1 MPAPTTTSRFRP
13 DSTRSRPVWPCGDD
27 VSPAAQRHG
36 SCFPG
41 TGGINMRGGRLLIGV
56 VIAIFSLISYYAM
69 KEENPITGENQAVG
83 MTKDQELALGEQAKP
98 QMAAEFG
105 GLDQSAELQ
114 AFIDDIGGKLVRES
128 DARKTDWRFDFNLLA
143 DDRTVNAFALP
154 GGPIFITRALL
165 NRMKDEAQVAG
176 VLGHEIGHVVAR
188 HAAEQAAKTQLGQ
201 GLVGAVAVGT
211 SSDSS
216 VSAGGQLAHFV
227 AQMTLMKYGRQ
238 DELQSDQLGVRFMS
252 DAGYD
257 PRALIDVMDILAS
270 ASGGS
275 RQPEFASTHPDPGTR
290 TAGDAHDHQGQ
301 LP

>member
-1 MPAPTTTSRFRP
+1 
-13 DSTRSRPVWPCGDD
+13 
-27 VSPAAQRHG
+27 
-36 SCFPG
+36 
-41 TGGINMRGGRLLIGV
+41 MRGGRLLIGAI
-56 VIAIFSLISYYAM
+56 IAIISLISYWSM

-98 QMAAEFG
+98 QMAQEFG
-105 GLDQSAELQ
+105 GLDPSHELQ
-114 AFIDDIGGKLVRES
+114 AFIDEVGAKLVRDS
-128 DARKTDWRFDFNLLA
+128 DARKTDWKFDFNLLA
-143 DDRTVNAFALP
+143 DNKTVNAFALP

-165 NRMKDEAQVAG
+165 ERMSDEAQVAG

-211 SSDSS
+211 SSDGGY
-216 VSAGGQLAHFV
+216 SAGGQLAHFV

-238 DELQSDQLGVRFMS
+238 DELQSDSLGVRFMS

-257 PRALIDVMDILAS
+257 PRALIEVMDILAK

-275 RQPEFASTHPDPGTR
+275 RQPEFASTHPDPGNRKTLIDQAIQQRFPNGIDSGLTR
-290 TAGDAHDHQGQ
+290 GRTITIQRN
-301 LP
+301 

>member
-1 MPAPTTTSRFRP
+1 
-13 DSTRSRPVWPCGDD
+13 
-27 VSPAAQRHG
+27 
-36 SCFPG
+36 
-41 TGGINMRGGRLLIGV
+41 MRGGRLLIGV

-83 MTKDQELALGEQAKP
+83 MTRDQELALGEQAKP
-98 QMAAEFG
+98 RLAQEFG
-105 GLDQSAELQ
+105 GLDPSPELQ
-114 AFIDDIGGKLVRES
+114 AFVDEVGQRLVQSS
-128 DARKTDWRFDFNLLA
+128 DARTTDWRFDFNLLGDA
-143 DDRTVNAFALP
+143 QTVNAFALP

-165 NRMKDEAQVAG
+165 ARMSDEAQLAG

-211 SSDSS
+211 SNDAGY
-216 VSAGGQLAHFV
+216 SAGGQMAQFV
-227 AQMTLMKYGRQ
+227 AQMTLMKYGRE
-238 DELQSDQLGVRFMS
+238 DELQSDSLGVRFMA

-275 RQPEFASTHPDPGTR
+275 RQPEFSSTHPDPGNRKAVIDNAIRERFPNGVEGTR
-290 TAGDAHDHQGQ
+290 GRPITVQRN
-301 LP
+301 